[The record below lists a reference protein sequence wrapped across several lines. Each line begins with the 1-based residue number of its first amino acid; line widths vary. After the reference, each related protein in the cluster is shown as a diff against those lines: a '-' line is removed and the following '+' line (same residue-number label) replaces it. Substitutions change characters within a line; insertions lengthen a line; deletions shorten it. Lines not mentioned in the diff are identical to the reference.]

1 MTTWSITF
9 MKKYKFKKISNR
21 DTGNDIQQLY
31 EKYLTDNVQ
40 DFFQIL
46 QTQSTVTWRAKA
58 VQARLDIWEYLTV
71 TIERI
76 NSKCNR
82 NQSKQADPVD

>member
-1 MTTWSITF
+1 

-31 EKYLTDNVQ
+31 EKYLTVNVQ

-46 QTQSTVTWRAKA
+46 QTQLTVTWRAKA